1 MDMVLLF
8 QAFIV
13 GVLRY
18 LGAVETVWA
27 YGVVGGYYI
36 LGRPLVAGFLIGLVF
51 GDVQAGV
58 LCGLAV
64 QGVFIASMHTGGTS
78 SSEITYAS
86 YGGIGLALATTK
98 DPAVAVT
105 LAIFI
110 GQTFGLIFYNLR
122 MAGFS
127 YFNHKAEKAAA
138 NLDIKGL
145 ILNQIVYTQFIT
157 FLVRVIPIM
166 LAIYFG
172 KDLVES
178 LLKSMPEVVT
188 HIVSVLGGVL
198 PALGIAMLMNILI
211 KKKAELVFFFL
222 GFVLIAFAKLNT
234 VALVFIAAAFAY
246 VVYLS
251 TGNKG
256 NVVTETVET
265 KATVTEELYEDNDMF
280 E

>member
-13 GVLRY
+13 GVLCY

-246 VVYLS
+246 VVYLA

-256 NVVTETVET
+256 NVATETVET

>member
-13 GVLRY
+13 GVLCY

-188 HIVSVLGGVL
+188 HIVSILGGVL

>member
-1 MDMVLLF
+1 MDMILLF

-13 GVLRY
+13 GVLCY

-127 YFNHKAEKAAA
+127 YFNHKADKAAA
-138 NLDIKGL
+138 NFDIKGL

-256 NVVTETVET
+256 NVATETVET

>member
-13 GVLRY
+13 GVLCY

-256 NVVTETVET
+256 NVATETVET
-265 KATVTEELYEDNDMF
+265 KATVTEDLYEDNDMF

>member
-13 GVLRY
+13 GVLCY

-64 QGVFIASMHTGGTS
+64 QGVFIASIHTGGTS

>member
-13 GVLRY
+13 GVLCY

-51 GDVQAGV
+51 GDVQAGD

-256 NVVTETVET
+256 NVATETVET

>member
-13 GVLRY
+13 GVLCY

-86 YGGIGLALATTK
+86 YGGIGLALASTK

-256 NVVTETVET
+256 NVATETVET
-265 KATVTEELYEDNDMF
+265 KATVTEDLYEDNDMF

>member
-13 GVLRY
+13 GVLCY
-18 LGAVETVWA
+18 LGDVETVWA

>member
-13 GVLRY
+13 GVLCY

-127 YFNHKAEKAAA
+127 YFNHKAEKAAT

-265 KATVTEELYEDNDMF
+265 RATVTEELYEDNDMF

>member
-13 GVLRY
+13 GVLCY

-251 TGNKG
+251 TRNKG
-256 NVVTETVET
+256 NVATETVET

>member
-13 GVLRY
+13 GVLCY

-265 KATVTEELYEDNDMF
+265 RATVTEELYEDNDMF